1 LGFDRCKICSL
12 DEEEHHPIGAVEWK
26 GLKVTLENGIFKV
39 TKWSLV
45 VMRGIKDRNLYY
57 LKGSVV
63 TGSLT
68 VSVFSDVNATQLWHM
83 RLGYA
88 GEKSMQALAKKSY

>member
-1 LGFDRCKICSL
+1 
-12 DEEEHHPIGAVEWK
+12 
-26 GLKVTLENGIFKV
+26 
-39 TKWSLV
+39 
-45 VMRGIKDRNLYY
+45 MRGIKDRNLYY

-68 VSVFSDVNATQLWHM
+68 ASVFSDVNATQLWHM

-88 GEKSMQALAKKSY
+88 GEKSMLALAKKSY